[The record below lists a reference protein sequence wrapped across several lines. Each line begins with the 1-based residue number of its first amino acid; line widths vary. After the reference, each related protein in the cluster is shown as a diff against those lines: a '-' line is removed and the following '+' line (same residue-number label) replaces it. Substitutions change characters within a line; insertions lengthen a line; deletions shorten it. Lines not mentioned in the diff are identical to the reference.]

1 MYEKFITS
9 ITRRDFVKEFA
20 GGAAAAA
27 AIAGTAAVVS
37 EAAQSNIPP
46 RDRKEITTPVGTKYN
61 QYLFAGLKDNMSAML
76 PSMGAP
82 SAYFRGEWQIPG
94 ANINMGW
101 QVITKANFM
110 EKEGHHHLVDEY
122 FAIFGSQMPDIW
134 GSFDAEVELCY
145 GPEEEKHII
154 TQPTFVF
161 VPKGMHH
168 CPLNFKVVNKPIL
181 FQAIHLGPRFHKIM
195 GGKEYWFE
203 GPNRSIDG
211 WKGHPW

>member
-1 MYEKFITS
+1 MYEKYITTM
-9 ITRRDFVKEFA
+9 TRRDFVKGVA
-20 GGAAAAA
+20 
-27 AIAGTAAVVS
+27 AGTAAATVVGTDS
-37 EAAQSNIPP
+37 FAAQAAKPLPKDLSGHA
-46 RDRKEITTPVGTKYN
+46 VGEKYSKN
-61 QYLFAGLKDNMSAML
+61 LFTGLRDNMSMML
-76 PSMGAP
+76 PSMGGP

-94 ANINMGW
+94 ANINLGW

-122 FAIFGSQMPDIW
+122 FAIFGAQVPDIW
-134 GSFDAEVELCY
+134 SSFDAEVELCY

-195 GGKEYWFE
+195 NGKEYWFE
-203 GPNRSIDG
+203 GPSRSMDG

>member
-1 MYEKFITS
+1 MYEKYITS
-9 ITRRDFVKEFA
+9 ITRRDFVKEVAA
-20 GGAAAAA
+20 GTAAAAA
-27 AIAGTAAVVS
+27 VAADAFASQAGQPLPKDLEHKAVG
-37 EAAQSNIPP
+37 E
-46 RDRKEITTPVGTKYN
+46 KYS
-61 QYLFAGLKDNMSAML
+61 QYLFAGLRDNMSVML
-76 PSMGAP
+76 PSMGGP
-82 SAYFRGEWQIPG
+82 SAYFRGAWQIPG
-94 ANINMGW
+94 ANINLGW

-122 FAIFGSQMPDIW
+122 FAIFGAQVPDIW
-134 GSFDAEVELCY
+134 SSFDAVVELCY
-145 GPEEEKHII
+145 GPEEEKHVI

-195 GGKEYWFE
+195 NGKEYWFE
-203 GPNRSIDG
+203 GPTRSLEG

>member
-1 MYEKFITS
+1 MYEKLITAIS
-9 ITRRDFVKEFA
+9 RRDFVKEVA
-20 GGAAAAA
+20 TGAAAV
-27 AIAGTAAVVS
+27 AAVGVDALAS
-37 EAAQSNIPP
+37 ESAPESQGETL
-46 RDRKEITTPVGTKYN
+46 DRPVGEKYSP
-61 QYLFAGLKDNMSAML
+61 YMFTGLKDNMSAML
-76 PSMGAP
+76 PTMGAP
-82 SAYFRGEWQIPG
+82 SAYFRGAWQIPG
-94 ANINMGW
+94 ASINMGW
-101 QVITKANFM
+101 QLITKANFM

-122 FAIFGSQMPDIW
+122 FAIFGAQMPDIW
-134 GSFDAEVELCY
+134 SSFDAVVELCM

-161 VPKGMHH
+161 VPKGLHH

-203 GPNRSIDG
+203 GPGRSLEG

>member
-1 MYEKFITS
+1 MYEKYITS
-9 ITRRDFVKEFA
+9 ISRRDFVKGVA
-20 GGAAAAA
+20 
-27 AIAGTAAVVS
+27 AGTAAAAFAGS
-37 EAAQSNIPP
+37 ETFAAQGAPAKKLPTDLSAYP
-46 RDRKEITTPVGTKYN
+46 TGQKYS
-61 QYLFAGLKDNMSAML
+61 QYLFTGLKDNMSAML

-82 SAYFRGEWQIPG
+82 SAYFRGAWQIPG
-94 ANINMGW
+94 ASINMGW

-122 FAIFGSQMPDIW
+122 FAIFGAQMPDIW

-145 GPEEEKHII
+145 GPEEEKHVI

-195 GGKEYWFE
+195 NGKEYWFE
-203 GPNRSIDG
+203 GPNRPLEG

>member
-9 ITRRDFVKEFA
+9 ISRRDFVKEVAA
-20 GGAAAAA
+20 GT
-27 AIAGTAAVVS
+27 TAAVAVGS
-37 EAAQSNIPP
+37 EVLASQASRPLP
-46 RDRKEITTPVGTKYN
+46 TDLSSYAVGQKYS

-82 SAYFRGEWQIPG
+82 SAYFRGAWQIPG
-94 ANINMGW
+94 ASINIGW

-122 FAIFGSQMPDIW
+122 FSIFGAQVPDIW
-134 GSFDAEVELCY
+134 SSFDAEVELCM
-145 GPEEEKHII
+145 GPEEEKHVI

-161 VPKGMHH
+161 IPKGMHH
-168 CPLNFKVVNKPIL
+168 CPLNFKVINKPLL

-203 GPNRSIDG
+203 GPSRSMEG

>member
-1 MYEKFITS
+1 MYEKLITS
-9 ITRRDFVKEFA
+9 ISRRDFVKEVA
-20 GGAAAAA
+20 
-27 AIAGTAAVVS
+27 AGTAAAVTVGAEALAS
-37 EAAQSNIPP
+37 ESDPDAQEG
-46 RDRKEITTPVGTKYN
+46 KATGTPGGIYS
-61 QYLFAGLKDNMSAML
+61 QYLFTGLKDNMSAML

-82 SAYFRGEWQIPG
+82 SAYFRGAWQIPG
-94 ANINMGW
+94 ASINIGW

-122 FAIFGSQMPDIW
+122 FAIFGAQVPDIW
-134 GSFDAEVELCY
+134 SSFDAEVELCM
-145 GPEEEKHII
+145 GAEEEKHII

-161 VPKGMHH
+161 VPKGLHH
-168 CPLNFKVVNKPIL
+168 CPLNFKVINKPLL

-203 GPNRSIDG
+203 GPTRSMEG

>member
-1 MYEKFITS
+1 MYEKLINPM
-9 ITRRDFVKEFA
+9 TRRDFVKEVA
-20 GGAAAAA
+20 
-27 AIAGTAAVVS
+27 AGTTAVAVASTEVFGAEPAADQQPYTLPKA
-37 EAAQSNIPP
+37 EG
-46 RDRKEITTPVGTKYN
+46 EKYSP
-61 QYLFAGLKDNMSAML
+61 YLFSNGLKDQMSVML
-76 PSMGAP
+76 DTMGKQP

-101 QVITKANFM
+101 QVIAKANFM

-122 FAIFGSQMPDIW
+122 FAIFGAQMPDIW
-134 GSFDAEVELCY
+134 SSFDAVVELCM

-161 VPKGMHH
+161 VPKGLHH

-203 GPNRSIDG
+203 GPGRSIEG

>member
-1 MYEKFITS
+1 MYEKFINS
-9 ITRRDFVKEFA
+9 LTRRDFVREVA
-20 GGAAAAA
+20 
-27 AIAGTAAVVS
+27 AGTAAAAVAGAEIFAS
-37 EAAQSNIPP
+37 EADPALQADQATDSQ
-46 RDRKEITTPVGTKYN
+46 GQKYS
-61 QYLFAGLKDNMSAML
+61 QYLFTGLKDQMSAML
-76 PSMGAP
+76 PSMGGA
-82 SAYFRGEWQIPG
+82 SAYFRGAWQIPG
-94 ANINMGW
+94 ASINIGW

-122 FAIFGSQMPDIW
+122 FAILGAQVPDVW
-134 GSFDAEVELCY
+134 SSFDAEIELCM

-161 VPKGMHH
+161 VPKGLHH

-203 GPNRSIDG
+203 GPGRSMEG

>member
-9 ITRRDFVKEFA
+9 ISRRDFVKEVA
-20 GGAAAAA
+20 VGTAAAA
-27 AIAGTAAVVS
+27 VVGADAFAS
-37 EAAQSNIPP
+37 QSAPNLPKDLESYAQG
-46 RDRKEITTPVGTKYN
+46 EKYS
-61 QYLFAGLKDNMSAML
+61 QYMFTGLKDNMSAML
-76 PSMGAP
+76 PTMGAP
-82 SAYFRGEWQIPG
+82 SAYFRGAWQIPG
-94 ANINMGW
+94 ASINMGW

-122 FAIFGSQMPDIW
+122 FAIFGAQVPDIW
-134 GSFDAEVELCY
+134 SSFDAVVELCY

-203 GPNRSIDG
+203 GPGRSMEG

>member
-1 MYEKFITS
+1 MYEKYITNL
-9 ITRRDFVKEFA
+9 TRRDFVKEVTA
-20 GGAAAAA
+20 GAAVAAAATLGADAFASQA
-27 AIAGTAAVVS
+27 AHPLPKDLESYAVG
-37 EAAQSNIPP
+37 E
-46 RDRKEITTPVGTKYN
+46 KYTKY
-61 QYLFAGLKDNMSAML
+61 LFTGLKDNMSAML

-82 SAYFRGEWQIPG
+82 SAYFRGAWQIPG
-94 ANINMGW
+94 ASINMGW

-122 FAIFGSQMPDIW
+122 FAIFGAQMPDIW
-134 GSFDAEVELCY
+134 SSFDAVVELCM

-161 VPKGMHH
+161 VPKGLHH

-203 GPNRSIDG
+203 GPNRSLEG

>member
-1 MYEKFITS
+1 MYEKLITTIS
-9 ITRRDFVKEFA
+9 RRDFVKEVAA
-20 GGAAAAA
+20 GAGAV
-27 AIAGTAAVVS
+27 AAVGADAFAS
-37 EAAQSNIPP
+37 ETAPDPQGEQL
-46 RDRKEITTPVGTKYN
+46 DRKVGEKYSP
-61 QYLFAGLKDNMSAML
+61 YMFTGLKDNMSAML

-82 SAYFRGEWQIPG
+82 SAYFRGAWQIPG
-94 ANINMGW
+94 ASINIGW

-122 FAIFGSQMPDIW
+122 FSIFGAQVPDIW
-134 GSFDAEVELCY
+134 SSFDAVVELCM

-161 VPKGMHH
+161 VPKGLHH

-203 GPNRSIDG
+203 GPTRSLEG

>member
-1 MYEKFITS
+1 MYEKFITTIS
-9 ITRRDFVKEFA
+9 RREFVKEVA
-20 GGAAAAA
+20 GSAAAVSAIVGAGAAEA
-27 AIAGTAAVVS
+27 
-37 EAAQSNIPP
+37 EAAQANIAPK
-46 RDRKEITTPVGTKYN
+46 DRKEISTPVGTKYN
-61 QYLFAGLKDNMSAML
+61 QYLFTGLKDNMSSML

-94 ANINMGW
+94 ASINMGW

-122 FAIFGSQMPDIW
+122 FAIFGAHMPDIW
-134 GSFDAEVELCY
+134 GSFDAVVELCY

-168 CPLNFKVVNKPIL
+168 CPLHFKVVNKPIL

-203 GPNRSIDG
+203 GPNRSLNG